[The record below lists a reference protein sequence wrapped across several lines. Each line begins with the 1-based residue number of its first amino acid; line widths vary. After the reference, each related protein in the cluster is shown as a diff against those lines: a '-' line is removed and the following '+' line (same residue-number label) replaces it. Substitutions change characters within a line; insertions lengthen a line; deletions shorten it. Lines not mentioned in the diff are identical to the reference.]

1 VPEQKS
7 MGLKQ
12 AVGGRISD
20 NRAVLVDRRSMTHEA
35 TRQSAQILDGKT
47 LARCRLQSSEAQE
60 GENNEDAV
68 NVLTS
73 AK

>member
-1 VPEQKS
+1 
-7 MGLKQ
+7 
-12 AVGGRISD
+12 
-20 NRAVLVDRRSMTHEA
+20 MTHEA

-47 LARCRLQSSEAQE
+47 LARCRLQSGEAHE

-73 AK
+73 PKLTSPK